1 MCSALT
7 MMGKIMVVMIMMMIM
22 KMIGMNDNLSEDPK
36 DTRTAPSS
44 AESRRV
50 CSFDGSGRAGLSCK
64 PPTLNKDIILKG
76 KLDD

>member
-36 DTRTAPSS
+36 DTRTAPSL

-50 CSFDGSGRAGLSCK
+50 CNSGVDK
-64 PPTLNKDIILKG
+64 YF
-76 KLDD
+76 